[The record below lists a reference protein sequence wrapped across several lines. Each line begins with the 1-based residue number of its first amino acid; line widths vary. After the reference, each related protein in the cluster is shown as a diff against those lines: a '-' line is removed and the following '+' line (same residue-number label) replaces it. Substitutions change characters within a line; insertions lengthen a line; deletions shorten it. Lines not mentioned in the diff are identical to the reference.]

1 MTFSMRR
8 PMIGMVIDVTNMLIR
23 ILAGTIRGFGVQS
36 VPTWNRRQ
44 GAVRDDGD
52 GVKSKKIRRQIYE

>member
-1 MTFSMRR
+1 
-8 PMIGMVIDVTNMLIR
+8 MIGMVIDVTNMLIR